1 MINAITSGKQNS
13 DTIIRHQTN
22 TKTQKTSHQFSALKQ
37 NPTKRLQQLL
47 SIDKTKNKRE
57 SMITEAYTKTTNSK
71 HMVILN
77 ELQKF
82 ILDRRRSSSCP
93 ASTDQRGRK
102 RETEVTPV
110 EVEDYLWSRRERPR
124 GRTQGAQLKWSTTRT
139 LYGSLLGALRAAPLY
154 GVAVT
159 KADDPGWSRMER
171 YLQKKVYA
179 EPVKFPTPLKL
190 SEVDAIVTLL
200 TAKGER
206 MAAMYMAL
214 WWVTA
219 ARPQDVLRLK
229 SRNVCI
235 LPDGAMTVQFAEGKG
250 VTIRGPYTVFTM
262 SPPQWLH
269 LFRQMPCTPELFPE
283 TIRKAV
289 HECTM
294 RTLRAVNGEAE
305 ARSVRRGALQS
316 LALTGA
322 TDETLLSFSG
332 HKEKKMLYRY
342 LNWGKARAIGSKE
355 GRLAAARA
363 WASQCQIGS

>member
-1 MINAITSGKQNS
+1 MMTAINNPKQNS
-13 DTIIRHQTN
+13 EKIIQKQTN
-22 TKTQKTSHQFSALKQ
+22 TKTQKTSHQFSAINQQ
-37 NPTKRLQQLL
+37 NPTKHQNLL
-47 SIDKTKNKRE
+47 SIDKSIWRE

-77 ELQKF
+77 ELKKF
-82 ILDRRRSSSCP
+82 ILARRRSSSCP
-93 ASTDQRGRK
+93 SSTGPRGLK
-102 RETEVTPV
+102 TGIDVTPI
-110 EVEDYLWSRRERPR
+110 EVEEYLWHRRENPR
-124 GRTQGAQLKWSTTRT
+124 GRTQGPQLKWSTTRT
-139 LYGSLLGALRAAPLY
+139 LYGSVLGALRAAPIY
-154 GVAVT
+154 GVEVT
-159 KADDPGWSRMER
+159 KSADPGWNRIER
-171 YLQKKVYA
+171 YLQKKTFA
-179 EPVKFPTPLKL
+179 EPVKFPTPLKI
-190 SEVDAIVTLL
+190 SEVNAIVTLL
-200 TAKGER
+200 TAGGEI
-206 MAAMYMAL
+206 MGAIYMAL

-229 SRNVCI
+229 SQNVCI
-235 LPDGAMTVQFAEGKG
+235 LPDGTMTVQFAEGKG

-262 SPPQWLH
+262 SPPQWLY

-283 TIRKAV
+283 KIRKSV

-294 RTLRAVNGEAE
+294 RTLRAVNCDAE

-342 LNWGKARAIGSKE
+342 LNWGKVRTIGSKE

-363 WASQCQIGS
+363 WGDQN